1 MFCYIGNR
9 PWEEEITLGS
19 LMVDLIILTTSLNP
33 VSTVSIFF
41 FFEDL
46 VPFYKVSSKEVY
58 VFRPSEI
65 QTTMNIYF

>member
-1 MFCYIGNR
+1 
-9 PWEEEITLGS
+9 
-19 LMVDLIILTTSLNP
+19 MVDLIILTTSLNP